1 MKSYLEI
8 NDVFRFCLMNLI
20 KKIPL
25 RYQSN
30 ETAYQG
36 GKSETPCT
44 PGVRLEYRWS
54 TVGVRVEYQWSTSL
68 AFSPLT

>member
-8 NDVFRFCLMNLI
+8 NDVFRFFLMNLI

-30 ETAYQG
+30 ETAY
-36 GKSETPCT
+36 
-44 PGVRLEYRWS
+44 
-54 TVGVRVEYQWSTSL
+54 
-68 AFSPLT
+68 AFLRFDEIIGLGQRKQRMYT